1 MTWRATWNRLSLAAL
16 LASALLAAQS
26 PRPPE
31 TVSVAVPEGVP
42 LQVVSSDFSDS
53 EFEPRGGAL
62 VVELSGSVRFRHAGR
77 RAIRAVTLAVD
88 SGHARMGGLASVS
101 VPSLHAGPDEE
112 FEVRLSLRLLRP
124 LPAPEGPLVRVTA
137 DAVLLDTLATL
148 GPDRLNSSGQLRALE
163 MEARRDRAYLLSR
176 WQAGGRGSLA
186 SAMQASIRRQAS
198 RPRLAVRLAG
208 NGPATAAPAASSKRL
223 TLALVDFP
231 DSPLALER
239 GWALVNGPVSA
250 APRLT
255 VRNRSRRGVRRF
267 DIGWLV
273 RDAAGGAYSA
283 GSAPV
288 GRALALRP
296 GESREVGGERRFE
309 LKPVSAGP
317 LEGIEGMDAWLRS
330 AELDDGSIWIPSR
343 QALEEA
349 RLLEAA
355 PASPEEQRL
364 TGIYRS
370 RGPAAVLRE
379 LRRLRPQAALE
390 AGP

>member
-1 MTWRATWNRLSLAAL
+1 MTCRGTWYRLWLAAL
-16 LASALLAAQS
+16 LASAPLAAQA
-26 PRPPE
+26 PQQPAA
-31 TVSVAVPEGVP
+31 VVIAVPPGVP

-62 VVELSGSVRFRHAGR
+62 VVELSGRVRFRHTGR

-88 SGHARMGGLASVS
+88 SGHARMGGLASVA
-101 VPSLHAGPDEE
+101 VPSLHAGPAEE

-124 LPAPEGPLVRVTA
+124 LPAPEGPLVQVTA
-137 DAVLLDTLATL
+137 DAVLLDSLATL

-163 MEARRDRAYLLSR
+163 MEARRDRAYFLSR
-176 WQAGGRGSLA
+176 WHSGGRSSLA

-208 NGPATAAPAASSKRL
+208 DGPATAAPAASFKRVA
-223 TLALVDFP
+223 LALVDFP

-239 GWALVNGPVSA
+239 GWALVNGPVSD
-250 APRLT
+250 APSLT
-255 VRNRSRRGVRRF
+255 IRNRSGRSVQRF

-273 RDAAGGAYSA
+273 RDAAGGTYSA

-288 GRALALRP
+288 GRASALRP

-309 LKPVSAGP
+309 MRPVTAGR
-317 LEGIEGMDAWLRS
+317 LEVIEGMDAWLRS
-330 AELDDGSIWIPSR
+330 AEMDDGSVWIPSR

-364 TGIYRS
+364 SEIYRS

-379 LRRLRPQAALE
+379 LRRLRPQPPAE
-390 AGP
+390 TGP